1 MKKYF
6 KADSE
11 IEVNI
16 GDNVAF
22 VRNGEFNGLRTYTKI
37 EGPITPDNVG
47 DLVDMGY
54 LEVHDVEPMEPAN
67 KECKCAGSDYDLD
80 KLIASLEKVSKI
92 LAEYIG

>member
-6 KADSE
+6 KTNSD

-22 VRNGEFNGLRTYTKI
+22 VGTGEHKGLKTYTKI
-37 EGPITPDNVG
+37 EGTITPENIG

-54 LEVHDVEPMEPAN
+54 LEIQDVKPMEPAN
-67 KECKCAGSDYDLD
+67 KECECAGSDFDLD
-80 KLIASLEKVSKI
+80 KLIANLEKVSKI

>member
-22 VRNGEFNGLRTYTKI
+22 VRDGEFNGFRTYTKI
-37 EGPITPDNVG
+37 EGPITPENVG

-54 LEVHDVEPMEPAN
+54 LEVRDVKPVEPAN
-67 KECKCAGSDYDLD
+67 KECKCAGSDFDLD
-80 KLIASLEKVSKI
+80 KAISDLGKI
-92 LAEYIG
+92 CEILQKYIG